1 MSEQFDAVQSGVLV
15 FDAVQGGCRGGGLLA
30 GGVRNIAEHTAG
42 TNGLGPGGL
51 RRESFI
57 FSIKPD
63 SGTRSW
69 YEVLFNDPKLT
80 YLAQS

>member
-51 RRESFI
+51 RREREVLSLVLNQI
-57 FSIKPD
+57 LVPD
-63 SGTRSW
+63 PGTRS
-69 YEVLFNDPKLT
+69 YSMIPSLPI
-80 YLAQS
+80 